1 MDMFRAESYRV
12 LLVDDNE
19 INREIALDML
29 EEYGCRL
36 WQAESGFQAVE
47 LVREHEL
54 DLILMDYLMPG
65 MDGITA
71 TRKIRRECGE
81 NGRRPVIIALTADES
96 DEVAERFRDSG
107 CQDFLVKPVDEEKLN
122 RVLERWVPSE
132 RRQHAP
138 PSPKPRTGMTD
149 MDMAALRIKGV
160 DLESTGLRQK
170 KTRAQYVELLRLFY
184 LDGQSKLEA
193 WRNLRDDQLSSYH
206 IEVHGLK
213 SASAN
218 IGALELSA
226 LAREQEFA
234 AKDGDIVA
242 VRAGLPELL
251 SCYSALL
258 CDIGA
263 VLENEST
270 SDTRAQRGS
279 ALRGE
284 PLAEAIRQALSL
296 LEDFR
301 SKESSAAIAAL
312 LARGLPDRTRA
323 LLEQAQQKLRLYADD
338 EAETLLR
345 QAVAVSDDRPANG

>member
-29 EEYGCRL
+29 EEYGCHL
-36 WQAESGFQAVE
+36 WQADSGIEAVNI
-47 LVREHEL
+47 VREHEI

-71 TRKIRRECGE
+71 TRIIRRECGE

-96 DEVAERFRDSG
+96 EEVAERFRDSG
-107 CQDFLVKPVDEEKLN
+107 CQDFLVKPVDEDKLN
-122 RVLERWVPSE
+122 RVLARWVPSE

-138 PSPKPRTGMTD
+138 PPSKPHTGMTD
-149 MDMAALRIKGV
+149 KDMAALRINGI

-170 KTRAQYVELLRLFY
+170 KTRAQYIELLRLFY
-184 LDGQSKLEA
+184 LDGQSKLAA
-193 WRNLRDDQLSSYH
+193 WQSLRDDQLSDYH

-213 SASAN
+213 SSSAN

-226 LAREQEFA
+226 LARDQELA
-234 AKDGDIVA
+234 AKSGDLTA

-258 CDIGA
+258 CSINA
-263 VLENEST
+263 VLENESAPE
-270 SDTRAQRGS
+270 SHAPRGS
-279 ALRGE
+279 TLRGE
-284 PLAEAIRQALSL
+284 PLAEAIRQALAL

-312 LARGLPDRTRA
+312 LARGLPDRIRA

-345 QAVAVSDDRPANG
+345 QAVSVSTERNG